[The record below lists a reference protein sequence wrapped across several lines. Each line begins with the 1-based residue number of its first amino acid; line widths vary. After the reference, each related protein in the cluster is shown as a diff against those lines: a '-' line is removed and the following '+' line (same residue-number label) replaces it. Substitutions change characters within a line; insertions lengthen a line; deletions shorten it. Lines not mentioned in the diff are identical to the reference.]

1 MTDYDTVLLRKIQET
16 YDDPA
21 KLREVV
27 YEAARLAL
35 RWQVQE
41 QGPRLGDLQ
50 SRRHLSELED
60 AIARVEA
67 ASSGP
72 GATGK
77 REPGKAA
84 AGRPGDQFSQSEE
97 VDYHDAVH
105 GQQAQDSSAELYG
118 LEAVARVLEK
128 SNDCERSKTSA
139 ALHESPHSAVVPVEF
154 EEDAGKEPHSQVG
167 NLQQGRHGDV
177 AALGGRGSRESRGAT
192 QGSPGS
198 RQRRREEILEGAPDL
213 ADEARI
219 GTDPGG

>member
-1 MTDYDTVLLRKIQET
+1 MTDYDTVLLRKIRET

-21 KLREVV
+21 KMREVV

-72 GATGK
+72 GDTGN

-84 AGRPGDQFSQSEE
+84 AGRRGDQFSQSEE
-97 VDYHDAVH
+97 FDHHDAVH
-105 GQQAQDSSAELYG
+105 GQQAQDSSAELAG
-118 LEAVARVLEK
+118 LEAVARVLE
-128 SNDCERSKTSA
+128 SNDCERSKTPA

-154 EEDAGKEPHSQVG
+154 EEDAGEEPSFPSWEFTARQAR
-167 NLQQGRHGDV
+167 GRRSS
-177 AALGGRGSRESRGAT
+177 GRA
-192 QGSPGS
+192 
-198 RQRRREEILEGAPDL
+198 RQP
-213 ADEARI
+213 
-219 GTDPGG
+219 